1 MNHIKPQDGLTS
13 ITWEYFYFLSWKK
26 KHKLW
31 LYLINYEQS
40 ALLDYEI
47 NTEEMLNGY
56 L

>member
-1 MNHIKPQDGLTS
+1 MVTYIYIYILPENIF
-13 ITWEYFYFLSWKK
+13 IFLAEKK

-31 LYLINYEQS
+31 LYLINYEES